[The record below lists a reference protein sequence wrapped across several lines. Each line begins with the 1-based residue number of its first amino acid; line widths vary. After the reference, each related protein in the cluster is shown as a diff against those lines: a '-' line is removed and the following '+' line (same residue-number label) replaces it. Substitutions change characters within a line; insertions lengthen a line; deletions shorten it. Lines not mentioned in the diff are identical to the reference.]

1 MTPPL
6 TVSEADALLIRMRL
20 SRELY
25 SMHRPEYSD
34 VLGSAEFAVAGR
46 TLLIHLRQPSD
57 SGIEQALTT
66 AALRSGLPVDA
77 ASLC

>member
-6 TVSEADALLIRMRL
+6 TVSETDAPLIRARL

-34 VLGSAEFAVAGR
+34 VLGSAEFAFAGR
-46 TLLIHLRQPSD
+46 TLLIHLCQCPD
-57 SGIEQALTT
+57 PGIEEALTT